1 MARAPVFTGA
11 FLYPL
16 IDLYKCPQKYPQKKI
31 NKNLEIS
38 IFCFYLSTLN
48 RKTMNYEQLNEAL
61 EIASKIEALKKELQA
76 IKSVIQDQT
85 FNADVSVTFKT
96 GNSVK
101 DNSYLILKD
110 LKFFPFKLSHEVALL
125 LMDSTTFYELEIEAL
140 TRQLEAL

>member
-1 MARAPVFTGA
+1 
-11 FLYPL
+11 
-16 IDLYKCPQKYPQKKI
+16 
-31 NKNLEIS
+31 
-38 IFCFYLSTLN
+38 
-48 RKTMNYEQLNEAL
+48 MNYEQLNEAL
-61 EIASKIEALKKELQA
+61 KIASQIEALKKELQA

-85 FNADVSVTFKT
+85 FNTDICITFKT

-110 LKFFPFKLSHEVALL
+110 LKFFPFNLSHEVVLL

>member
-1 MARAPVFTGA
+1 
-11 FLYPL
+11 
-16 IDLYKCPQKYPQKKI
+16 
-31 NKNLEIS
+31 
-38 IFCFYLSTLN
+38 
-48 RKTMNYEQLNEAL
+48 MNYEQLNEAL
-61 EIASKIEALKKELQA
+61 EVASKIEALKKELQA

-85 FNADVSVTFKT
+85 FNADISVTFKT
-96 GNSVK
+96 NNSPK